1 VKRIAAVATA
11 VALAAGVV
19 VGVGGGDRLGGQPAY
34 ALVPPDIPTTSPS
47 PTTSPTPTTQPRQA
61 CPTTGRPFVPRTITV
76 RGVTRRARVVAPPR
90 VNGVPGAPPLTSA
103 GKQQFAWDRK
113 WRRPGSRHGNVLLN
127 AHVWPDGSAVGNRL
141 LAKLHRGDRIVVRGR
156 HHRKLCYRVTERIQ
170 VYPRQALRRYYKWSG
185 RPQLALVVCS
195 GRRLGPGVWEKRTIW
210 FASPRA

>member
-1 VKRIAAVATA
+1 MKRIAAVATA

-127 AHVWPDGSAVGNRL
+127 AHVWPDGSAVGNRML
-141 LAKLHRGDRIVVRGR
+141 KKLKIGHRIVVLG
-156 HHRKLCYRVTERIQ
+156 KTKKICYRVVDKVVVDASKT
-170 VYPRQALRRYYKWSG
+170 LLRYYRTDGKPRLG
-185 RPQLALVVCS
+185 IVVCS
-195 GRRLGPGVWEKRTIW
+195 GKRLGPGVWTKRTVW
-210 FASPRA
+210 FAKPSS